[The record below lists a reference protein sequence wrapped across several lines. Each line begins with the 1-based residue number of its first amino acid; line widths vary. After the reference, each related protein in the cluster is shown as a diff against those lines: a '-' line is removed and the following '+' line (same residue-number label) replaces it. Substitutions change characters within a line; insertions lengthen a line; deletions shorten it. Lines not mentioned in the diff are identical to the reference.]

1 LNAPPVARRLIASPA
16 TLSARPP
23 DRQAAPGIG
32 GVDDFAGP
40 AGQDARVRAQ
50 LGTVLAVL
58 AVLAALAGAVVAV
71 VRLRARRGIATT
83 MQRATYDVLHTASL
97 AAEPLRGGLTPAS
110 AAKAA
115 RHLRTL
121 VGSVG
126 LAVVDGGRLLA
137 VDGRGGH
144 HGDQLM
150 AAAQKAVLARRSAVL
165 TVSDLPCDRVDC
177 VVRGAVIAP
186 LAVGAQA
193 GGTAGG
199 STAAGTQAGGGAALV
214 AVADDQPAPGLV
226 QAALEAARWAGS
238 QLALAELDSQRERLA
253 RAEVRALRA
262 QISPHFI
269 YNALTA
275 IASFVRTD
283 PERARELILEFA
295 EFTRYS
301 FRAHGDFTTLAEE
314 LRSIDRYLTIERAR
328 FGDRLQVKLRIAPEV
343 LPVSLPFLCLQP
355 LVENAVR
362 HGLSRKPGVGMVSIE
377 ARDAGAECHITVEDD
392 GVGMDPE
399 VLAAGAHES
408 TGGDDAGQHVGLSNV
423 DERLR
428 SVFGDH
434 FGLVVETAPGAGTKV
449 SMRVP
454 KFHPGVRS

>member
-1 LNAPPVARRLIASPA
+1 M
-16 TLSARPP
+16 
-23 DRQAAPGIG
+23 
-32 GVDDFAGP
+32 
-40 AGQDARVRAQ
+40 
-50 LGTVLAVL
+50 LAVV
-58 AVLAALAGAVVAV
+58 AVLAALAAAVLAV
-71 VRLRARRGIATT
+71 VRLRARRGIATA
-83 MQRATYDVLHTASL
+83 MQRATYDVLHTAAL
-97 AAEPLRGGLTPAS
+97 AAEPLRGGLSPAS
-110 AAKAA
+110 AGKAA
-115 RHLRTL
+115 RHLRAL
-121 VGSVG
+121 VGAAG
-126 LAVVDGGRLLA
+126 LTIADGDRCLA
-137 VDGRGGH
+137 FDGRGSH
-144 HGDQLM
+144 HAEQFT
-150 AAAQKAVLARRSAVL
+150 AAATRALDTHRSVVLAAA
-165 TVSDLPCDRVDC
+165 DLPCDRVDC
-177 VVRGAVIAP
+177 VVRGAVVAP
-186 LAVGAQA
+186 LSGPD
-193 GGTAGG
+193 GR
-199 STAAGTQAGGGAALV
+199 AAAALV
-214 AVADDQPAPGLV
+214 AVADDHPAPGLV
-226 QAALEAARWAGS
+226 QATLETARWAAT
-238 QLALAELDSQRERLA
+238 QIALAELESSRERLA

-328 FGDRLQVKLRIAPEV
+328 FGDRLQVRLQIAPEV
-343 LPVSLPFLCLQP
+343 LPVGLPFLCLQP

-399 VLAAGAHES
+399 VFAAGGPE
-408 TGGDDAGQHVGLSNV
+408 TDDGQHVGLANV

-454 KFHPGVRS
+454 KFHPGVRA

>member
-1 LNAPPVARRLIASPA
+1 MGSQV
-16 TLSARPP
+16 
-23 DRQAAPGIG
+23 
-32 GVDDFAGP
+32 
-40 AGQDARVRAQ
+40 
-50 LGTVLAVL
+50 GTVLAVL
-58 AVLAALAGAVVAV
+58 AVLAALAGAVAAV
-71 VRLRARRGIATT
+71 LRLRARRGIATA
-83 MQRATYDVLHTASL
+83 MQRATYDVLHTAAL
-97 AAEPLRGGLTPAS
+97 AAEPLRGGLTAGS
-110 AAKAA
+110 AGKAV

-121 VGSVG
+121 VGAVG
-126 LAVVDGGRLLA
+126 LTLSDGVTLLA
-137 VDGRGGH
+137 FDGYGSH
-144 HGDQLM
+144 HGQQLIE
-150 AAAQKAVLARRSAVL
+150 AAKRAVQTSRSIVLAAR
-165 TVSDLPCDRVDC
+165 DLPCDRVDC
-177 VVRGAVIAP
+177 LVRGAVVAP
-186 LAVGAQA
+186 LAGPDGRA
-193 GGTAGG
+193 
-199 STAAGTQAGGGAALV
+199 SAALV
-214 AVADDQPAPGLV
+214 AVADEAPPPGLV

-238 QLALAELDSQRERLA
+238 QLALAELDASRERLA

-301 FRAHGDFTTLAEE
+301 FRAHGEFTTLAEE

-328 FGDRLQVKLRIAPEV
+328 FGDRLHVRLQIAPEV
-343 LPVSLPFLCLQP
+343 LPVGLPFLCLQP

-362 HGLSRKPGVGMVSIE
+362 HGLSRKLGVGMVSIE

-392 GVGMDPE
+392 GVGMDPAVFGPE
-399 VLAAGAHES
+399 RPES
-408 TGGDDAGQHVGLSNV
+408 DDGQHVGLSNV

-428 SVFGDH
+428 SVFGDG

-454 KFHPGVRS
+454 KFHPQVHP

>member
-1 LNAPPVARRLIASPA
+1 VGTEVGSVA
-16 TLSARPP
+16 
-23 DRQAAPGIG
+23 
-32 GVDDFAGP
+32 
-40 AGQDARVRAQ
+40 
-50 LGTVLAVL
+50 AVL
-58 AVLAALAGAVVAV
+58 AVLTGLGGAVVAV
-71 VRLRARRGIATT
+71 ARLRARRGVATAR
-83 MQRATYDVLHTASL
+83 QRATYDVLHTASL
-97 AAEPLRGGLTPAS
+97 AAEPLRGGLTGGS

-115 RHLRTL
+115 RHLRAL
-121 VGSVG
+121 VGAPG
-126 LAVVDGGRLLA
+126 LAIVGADRVLA

-144 HGDQLM
+144 HAEQFS
-150 AAAQKAVLARRSAVL
+150 AAAARAVLANRSVL
-165 TVSDLPCDRVDC
+165 LSGSDLPCDRVDC
-177 VVRGAVIAP
+177 VVRGAVVAP
-186 LAVGAQA
+186 LSAP
-193 GGTAGG
+193 GGRA
-199 STAAGTQAGGGAALV
+199 TAAIV

-226 QAALEAARWAGS
+226 QATLEAARWAGS
-238 QLALAELDSQRERLA
+238 QLALAELESSRERLA

-328 FGDRLQVKLRIAPEV
+328 FGDRLQVRLQIAPEV
-343 LPVSLPFLCLQP
+343 LPVGLPFLCLQP

-399 VLAAGAHES
+399 ALAAGVAEATS
-408 TGGDDAGQHVGLSNV
+408 GTGDEAGRHVGLSNV

-428 SVFGDH
+428 SVFGDQ

-454 KFHPGVRS
+454 KFHPGVRAR

>member
-1 LNAPPVARRLIASPA
+1 MPDGLPDAAARDG
-16 TLSARPP
+16 ARWRDGP
-23 DRQAAPGIG
+23 RAG
-32 GVDDFAGP
+32 GVVFWGRVGEYRCV
-40 AGQDARVRAQ
+40 AGQVGNA
-50 LGTVLAVL
+50 LAVL
-58 AVLAALAGAVVAV
+58 AVLAALGAAVAAV
-71 VRLRARRGIATT
+71 LRSRARRGIATA
-83 MQRATYDVLHTASL
+83 MQRATYDVLHTATL
-97 AAEPLRGGLTPAS
+97 AAEPLRSGLTAAS
-110 AAKAA
+110 AAKDA

-121 VGSVG
+121 VGAVG
-126 LAVVDGGRLLA
+126 LAVVSEKQCLA
-137 VDGRGGH
+137 YDGRGGH
-144 HGDQLM
+144 HEEQVT
-150 AAAQKAVLARRSAVL
+150 AAATRAVRSGRSVVL
-165 TVSDLPCDRVDC
+165 NGSDLPCDRVDC

-186 LAVGAQA
+186 LAGPDGNAE
-193 GGTAGG
+193 
-199 STAAGTQAGGGAALV
+199 AALV

-226 QAALEAARWAGS
+226 QATLEAARWAAS
-238 QLALAELDSQRERLA
+238 QVALAELESSRERLA

-301 FRAHGDFTTLAEE
+301 FRAHGEFTTLAEE

-328 FGDRLQVKLRIAPEV
+328 FGDRLQVRLQIAPEV
-343 LPVSLPFLCLQP
+343 LLVGLPFLCLQP

-392 GVGMDPE
+392 GVGMDPA
-399 VLAAGAHES
+399 VFARGRDGPES
-408 TGGDDAGQHVGLSNV
+408 EDGQHVGLVNV

-434 FGLVVETAPGAGTKV
+434 HGLVVETAPDAGTRV

-454 KFHPGVRS
+454 KFHPEVRA